1 MKLKNY
7 APAGNEILVELIEY
21 SGGVV
26 IQIKPEHEKIMKVLK
41 TGPMVTALNPLT
53 GEKVKPGDYVMLI
66 ASNLLQLT
74 FDLEDGSKIQTCQAK
89 EFAIGAYYKPDPD
102 EKKFLPHIED
112 AVESESRD
120 MKIFDNPGIDKAPYL
135 KEEAD
140 NQKFLNDN

>member
-53 GEKVKPGDYVMLI
+53 GTTVKPDDYIMLI
-66 ASNLLQLT
+66 ASNLLQID
-74 FDLEDGSKIQTCQAK
+74 FKEDDGTVTHTVQAK
-89 EFAIGAYYKPDPD
+89 EFAIGAYYLPDTN
-102 EKKFLPHIED
+102 ETKFFPHIDD
-112 AVESESRD
+112 APESDSRE
-120 MKIFDNPGIDKAPYL
+120 MNILDNIGIDKAPYL

-140 NQKFLNDN
+140 NQKFLDNN